1 MSGDEKAKTVEL
13 HRPYIDEITLKC
25 PECGGTMHRVPE
37 VIDCWFDSGAMPF
50 AQHHYPFENK
60 ELFEKQFPADF
71 ISGAVDQTRGWF
83 YSLLAES
90 TILFNQAPYKN
101 VIVLGHVQ
109 DENGQKMSKS
119 KGNAVDPFDAL
130 EKYGADAIR
139 WYFYINSAPWLP
151 NRFHGK
157 AVQEGQRKFMGTLWN
172 TYAFFVLYANIDNF
186 DPTKYT
192 LDYDNL
198 PVMDK
203 WLLSKLNSVVKTVDD
218 CLANYKIPESARALQ
233 EFVDEMSNWYV
244 RRSRERFWAKGMEQD
259 KINAYM
265 TLYTALVTISKAAAP
280 MIPFMTEEI
289 YQNLVR
295 SVDKDA
301 IESIHL
307 CDFPKV
313 EEAWINKELEDD
325 MEELLKIVVL
335 GRAAR
340 NTANIKNRQP
350 IGTMYIKAD
359 KEMGQFYTDIIA
371 DELNVKE
378 VKFANDVESFISYSF
393 KPQLRTVGPKYGK
406 LLNGIRTAL
415 AELNGTEAMNELRST
430 GLLTLDING
439 NKVELSE
446 EDLLIETAQTEGY
459 VTEADGDISVV
470 LDTNLT
476 PELIEEGFVREIVS
490 KVQTMR
496 KEAGFEVMDKIHI
509 YAKDNDR
516 ILELMKNHKE
526 EIMSEVLA
534 EDMTLGTTDGYVK
547 EWNINKEPVVL
558 GVAKM

>member
-1 MSGDEKAKTVEL
+1 
-13 HRPYIDEITLKC
+13 
-25 PECGGTMHRVPE
+25 
-37 VIDCWFDSGAMPF
+37 
-50 AQHHYPFENK
+50 
-60 ELFEKQFPADF
+60 
-71 ISGAVDQTRGWF
+71 
-83 YSLLAES
+83 
-90 TILFNQAPYKN
+90 
-101 VIVLGHVQ
+101 
-109 DENGQKMSKS
+109 
-119 KGNAVDPFDAL
+119 
-130 EKYGADAIR
+130 
-139 WYFYINSAPWLP
+139 
-151 NRFHGK
+151 
-157 AVQEGQRKFMGTLWN
+157 
-172 TYAFFVLYANIDNF
+172 
-186 DPTKYT
+186 
-192 LDYDNL
+192 
-198 PVMDK
+198 
-203 WLLSKLNSVVKTVDD
+203 
-218 CLANYKIPESARALQ
+218 
-233 EFVDEMSNWYV
+233 
-244 RRSRERFWAKGMEQD
+244 
-259 KINAYM
+259 M

-415 AELNGTEAMNELRST
+415 AEINGTEAMNELRST

-509 YAKDNDR
+509 YAKDNDK

-534 EDMTLGTTDGYVK
+534 EDMTLGTTDGYVT